1 MVVSTPN
8 WISAL
13 LFPSL
18 TSAAPGSEVLFVTQ
32 VASALPGRARAS
44 PTAGWVF
51 RGAPYLLCCHSA
63 LHLQRDGSQKPTA
76 GERRSVE
83 RDYPSLRRHSTRFS
97 RCLITPSLYDN
108 RIQSCCVLI
117 RQNLTWRGLSWRQ
130 LAWTAMSQHH
140 LSIRKRNWDQY
151 YPLHVLHPFT
161 QTY

>member
-1 MVVSTPN
+1 MVISTPN

-18 TSAAPGSEVLFVTQ
+18 TSAAPGSEALSVTQ

-83 RDYPSLRRHSTRFS
+83 RDYPSLRRRSTRFS

-117 RQNLTWRGLSWRQ
+117 RQNLNACYRPSRDEAYPGDSWHGQ
-130 LAWTAMSQHH
+130 LWGSTISA
-140 LSIRKRNWDQY
+140 
-151 YPLHVLHPFT
+151 
-161 QTY
+161 